1 MRNRGRRLEQ
11 RVNGAYV
18 EGEDK
23 MAEVEIIG
31 ADRLIARINAIAKS
45 FDPVTEKA
53 LKETTANIRDE
64 AKRLCP
70 VDTGSL
76 QKSIRRTAYAR
87 VAGHVQQMGVRV
99 GGYIINP
106 KTGRLVDYARHVEY
120 GTSRSQAQ
128 PFLRPAVLKYKREL
142 VKIVKRGIKK

>member
-1 MRNRGRRLEQ
+1 
-11 RVNGAYV
+11 
-18 EGEDK
+18 
-23 MAEVEIIG
+23 MAVVEIIG
-31 ADRLIARINAIAKS
+31 EDRLIARLKAIANS

-53 LKETTANIRDE
+53 LKETTTKIRDE

-76 QKSIRRTAYAR
+76 KKSIRRTAYAR
-87 VAGHVQQMGVRV
+87 VAGRIQQMGVRA

-106 KTGRLVDYARHVEY
+106 KTGRRVDYARHVEY
-120 GTSRSQAQ
+120 GTSRTRPQ
-128 PFLRPAVLKYKREL
+128 PFFRPAIVKYRREV

>member
-1 MRNRGRRLEQ
+1 
-11 RVNGAYV
+11 
-18 EGEDK
+18 
-23 MAEVEIIG
+23 MAVVEIIG
-31 ADRLIARINAIAKS
+31 EDRLIARLKAIANS

-53 LKETTANIRDE
+53 LKETTTKIRDE

-76 QKSIRRTAYAR
+76 KKSIRRTAYAR
-87 VAGHVQQMGVRV
+87 VAGHIQQMGVRA

-106 KTGRLVDYARHVEY
+106 KSKQLVNYAKHVEY
-120 GTSRSQAQ
+120 GTSRTRAQ
-128 PFLRPAVLKYKREL
+128 PFFRPAIVKYRREV